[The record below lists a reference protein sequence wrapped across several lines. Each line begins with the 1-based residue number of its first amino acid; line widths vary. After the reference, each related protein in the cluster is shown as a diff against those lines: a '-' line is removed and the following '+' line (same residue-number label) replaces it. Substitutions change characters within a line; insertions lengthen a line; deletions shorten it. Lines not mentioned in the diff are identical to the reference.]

1 MGRFCPP
8 GEKTGLE
15 KERLMTRSTTL
26 AVGAALALIVTAC
39 EKPADTTANNAVE
52 NVDTGT
58 NLAGNNAAPVT
69 ALPAAEFANTIAASD
84 MFEIESGKLA
94 AEKGSSEA
102 IKSFGSTL
110 QTDHAK
116 STADLKAA
124 AAKAEPAITPAPA
137 LNAEQQA
144 NLDKLKAASGA
155 EFDKLFGEQQVA
167 AHEKA
172 LATLQAYSAGRDAP
186 ALREFATKA
195 ATVVQGHL
203 DKAHG
208 LGH

>member
-1 MGRFCPP
+1 
-8 GEKTGLE
+8 
-15 KERLMTRSTTL
+15 MTRSITF
-26 AVGAALALIVTAC
+26 AAGAALTLMITAC
-39 EKPADTTANNAVE
+39 ERPADVAANAVAE

-58 NLAGNNAAPVT
+58 NLAEANAAAVT

-110 QTDHAK
+110 QADHAK

-124 AAKAEPAITPAPA
+124 GAKADPAITPAPA
-137 LNAEQQA
+137 LTAEQQG
-144 NLDKLKAASGA
+144 NLDKLKAVSGA

-172 LATLQAYSAGRDAP
+172 LATLQAYSAGGDVP
-186 ALREFATKA
+186 TLREFATKA

>member
-8 GEKTGLE
+8 GDKTGWE
-15 KERLMTRSTTL
+15 KESLMTRSTTF
-26 AVGAALALIVTAC
+26 AAGAALALIVTAC

-58 NLAGNNAAPVT
+58 NLAENNVAAVAP
-69 ALPAAEFANTIAASD
+69 LPAAEFGNTIAASD

-110 QTDHAK
+110 QTDHTK

-137 LNAEQQA
+137 MTAEQQG
-144 NLDKLKAASGA
+144 NLDKLNAASGA

-172 LATLQAYSAGRDAP
+172 LATLQAYSAGGDVP